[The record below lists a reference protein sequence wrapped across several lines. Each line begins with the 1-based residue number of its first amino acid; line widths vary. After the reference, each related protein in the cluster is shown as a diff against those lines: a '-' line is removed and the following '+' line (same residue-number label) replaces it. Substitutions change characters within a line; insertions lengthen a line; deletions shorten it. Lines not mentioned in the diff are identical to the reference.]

1 MNKNIENITEELIMR
16 YVEGDLGPEESQ
28 KFERILSQSEYLNNR
43 VSILK
48 SISDKQP
55 SENPSRKVHNQILSD
70 LNISD
75 NSKISFIK
83 KYIDY
88 FMGMFEERPVLMGSI
103 VSGLSTA
110 VVIFFIFS
118 GNEKSIDSNGSS
130 KSTVIEDQIIEK
142 EDKQE
147 DREDDIDNSE
157 L

>member
-16 YVEGDLGPEESQ
+16 YLEGDLDLEESQ

-83 KYIDY
+83 KYTDY

-103 VSGLSTA
+103 VSGLSAA

-118 GNEKSIDSNGSS
+118 GDSNSININENS
-130 KSTVIEDQIIEK
+130 KGTVIEDQIIEK
-142 EDKQE
+142 ELEEE
-147 DREDDIDNSE
+147 DSKEDIDSE
-157 L
+157 EF

>member
-16 YVEGDLGPEESQ
+16 YLEGDLDLEESQ

-83 KYIDY
+83 KYTDY

-103 VSGLSTA
+103 VSGLSAA

-118 GNEKSIDSNGSS
+118 GDSNSININENS
-130 KSTVIEDQIIEK
+130 KGTVIEDQIIEK
-142 EDKQE
+142 ELEEE
-147 DREDDIDNSE
+147 DSKEDTDSE
-157 L
+157 ES

>member
-16 YVEGDLGPEESQ
+16 YVEGDLDLEESQ

-83 KYIDY
+83 KYTDY

-103 VSGLSTA
+103 VSGLSAA
-110 VVIFFIFS
+110 VVMFFIFS
-118 GNEKSIDSNGSS
+118 GDSNSINIKENS
-130 KSTVIEDQIIEK
+130 KGTVIEDQIIEK
-142 EDKQE
+142 ELEEE
-147 DREDDIDNSE
+147 DSKEDTDSE
-157 L
+157 ES

>member
-16 YVEGDLGPEESQ
+16 YVEGDLDLEESQ

-83 KYIDY
+83 KYTDY

-103 VSGLSTA
+103 VSGLSAA

-118 GNEKSIDSNGSS
+118 GDSNSININENS
-130 KSTVIEDQIIEK
+130 KGTVIEDQIIEK
-142 EDKQE
+142 ELEEE
-147 DREDDIDNSE
+147 DSKEDTDSE
-157 L
+157 ES